1 MRPDSAARANCITF
15 PALPSGR
22 GKISMKCHTRI
33 HRAFALLVALALGAC
48 QATHQY
54 TTPSKIVTLA
64 AGEAKSFQIV
74 ARSSREQALDART
87 ARGPGT
93 KARRGARRRYCH
105 ALVIENNTYVDLP
118 KLGTARADAERI
130 AGVLNRQY
138 DYTVTLLRDATRDQ
152 NFDAFDR
159 LRRELGEEDN
169 LLIYYAG
176 RGWLDPDADRG
187 YWLPVDGA
195 GIRARAGSPM
205 AISRTCCGRPRRVR
219 LCRSPTAAILAP

>member
-1 MRPDSAARANCITF
+1 
-15 PALPSGR
+15 
-22 GKISMKCHTRI
+22 MKCHTRI

-118 KLGTARADAERI
+118 KLGTAPADAERI

-152 NFDAFDR
+152 IFDAFDR
-159 LRRELGEEDN
+159 LRRELGEDDN

-176 RGWLDPDADRG
+176 RGWLDPDADCG
-187 YWLPVDGA
+187 YWLPVDARWDTRSRWLSNGDITDLLRA
-195 GIRARAGSPM
+195 TKARQVMVVADSCYSGTLTRGIKIGSEG
-205 AISRTCCGRPRRVR
+205 SGY
-219 LCRSPTAAILAP
+219 LKNS

>member
-1 MRPDSAARANCITF
+1 
-15 PALPSGR
+15 
-22 GKISMKCHTRI
+22 MKCHTRI
-33 HRAFALLVALALGAC
+33 HGAFALLVVLALGAC

-159 LRRELGEEDN
+159 LRRELGEDDN

-187 YWLPVDGA
+187 YWLPVDARRDTRSRWLSNGDITDLLRA
-195 GIRARAGSPM
+195 TKARQVMLVADSCYSGTLTRGIKIGSEG
-205 AISRTCCGRPRRVR
+205 SGY
-219 LCRSPTAAILAP
+219 LKNS